1 MAGTNKVINLDP
13 AVVIDSNVEITS
25 TFAKLL
31 AGILSQKDINERLDE
46 LVTDAAVDP
55 GVGDDENDGFY
66 PGCIWINGSKIF
78 VCRDATAG
86 AALWTDITTTGGEAA
101 AAYRDFTDQASDP
114 ASPSAGVRR
123 FFSDVVGQIFV
134 KDSAGNKSIIS
145 QGTQINHIGQPGKLG
160 FGVGICPPELLGA
173 YNALHPGEEVLPING
188 TYDITSSNYGNY
200 KVSHDGSVIVW
211 NPFGWQKKNADNTGD
226 IKPEGYFK
234 DEAAANAAGYSVPR
248 VFINGGVIQRGIF
261 LDKYK
266 PSLTGITSADL
277 DASGSLANY
286 GVASSIKLGNPISSS
301 AESKRL
307 NPGTDNLYAGSFS
320 NCRAN
325 GKTPADIYAG
335 AIDAIKSR
343 GDAFHVM
350 AVFAAEWLRFV
361 TQVHKQAAIG
371 TANCAFNGIT
381 PSEPRGN
388 NYYGVDYYDS
398 GVTYP
403 VCDDAYWG
411 GKTAPG
417 EARKSGGGIPFN
429 KTTHNGQDSGIAID
443 ANLYEFLP
451 GVTCIAESA
460 QAITAITRAAQAVVT
475 ITNAAAANSNYVDG
489 KPVQIGGS
497 LTGEWATLLKDKIF
511 TISDLSGNTFKLK
524 NKAGVYVDTSALT
537 ADYASGLTS
546 LTGKFYVLKEFVD
559 LKDVTPGTTLATDL
573 WGATG
578 VAAMYDEIDIDFC
591 GDFGQRF
598 GNGTNQVY
606 SGATD
611 RTSNAYKLSAAGLP
625 MNKDSYSSG
634 GSALMGYDYNYIYIA
649 NQLAPLGFFY
659 WANSASAGVGARGWD
674 GSRGGSYRGVSFRGG
689 LFVG

>member
-1 MAGTNKVINLDP
+1 MAGTSKIVNLG
-13 AVVIDSNVEITS
+13 T
-25 TFAKLL
+25 LL
-31 AGILSQKDINERLDE
+31 ADFVHYITNNGLPFETSSE
-46 LVTDAAVDP
+46 LTSFKPVGEP
-55 GVGDDENDGFY
+55 GDFAIVKATNSFW
-66 PGCIWINGSKIF
+66 IWDVANAQWRNS
-78 VCRDATAG
+78 DSTG
-86 AALWTDITTTGGEAA
+86 AESS
-101 AAYRDFTDQASDP
+101 AAYRDFIERAAKPGNP
-114 ASPSAGVRR
+114 ASGVRR
-123 FFSDVVGQIFV
+123 ISIDTEGRIYVQDSTGNEVVL
-134 KDSAGNKSIIS
+134 ST
-145 QGTQINHIGQPGKLG
+145 GTLINHIGQPGKLG

-173 YNALHPGEEVLPING
+173 YNALHPGEEILPING

-200 KVSHDGSVIVW
+200 KVSHDGSIIVW
-211 NPFGWQKKNADNTGD
+211 NPYGWQKKNADNTGD

-248 VFINGGVIQRGIF
+248 VFINDGVIQRGIF

-266 PSLTGITSADL
+266 PSLTGITASDL
-277 DASGSLANY
+277 DGSGSLANK

-343 GDAFHVM
+343 GDEYHVM

-371 TANCAFNGIT
+371 TANCAYNGIT

-398 GVTYP
+398 GVTYL
-403 VCDDAYWG
+403 VYDDAYWG

-417 EARKSGGGIPFN
+417 EARKSGGGTPFN

-475 ITNAAAANSNYVDG
+475 ITNAAAANANYVDG

-511 TISDLSGNTFKLK
+511 TISDISGNTFKLK
-524 NKAGVYVDTSALT
+524 NKAGAYVDTSALT

-546 LTGKFYVLKEFVD
+546 LTGKFYVLKESVD
-559 LKDVTPGTTLATDL
+559 LKVVTPGTTLATDL

-591 GDFGQRF
+591 GDFAQRF
-598 GNGTNQVY
+598 GNGANQVY

-649 NQLAPLGFFY
+649 NQLAPLGFFFWY
-659 WANSASAGVGARGWD
+659 YTTHAGVGARSWTFH
-674 GSRGGSYRGVSFRGG
+674 RGHSLRYVSFRGG
-689 LFVG
+689 LFIG